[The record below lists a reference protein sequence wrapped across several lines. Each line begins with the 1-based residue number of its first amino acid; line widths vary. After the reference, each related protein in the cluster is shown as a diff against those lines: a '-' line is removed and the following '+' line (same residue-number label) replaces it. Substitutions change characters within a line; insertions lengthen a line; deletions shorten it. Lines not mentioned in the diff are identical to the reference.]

1 MTEEIPRSAI
11 FDTNEKYLTHL
22 RNSIAMLD
30 GIVLRGEDIVV
41 EGSMATRI
49 LLDFYWETLRRT
61 LESLENTKENTKEK
75 EK

>member
-1 MTEEIPRSAI
+1 MTDEIPRSAI
-11 FDTNEKYLTHL
+11 FDTDEKYLTHL

-61 LESLENTKENTKEK
+61 LESLENTKEKEK
-75 EK
+75 

>member
-11 FDTNEKYLTHL
+11 FDTDEKYLTHL

-61 LESLENTKENTKEK
+61 LESLENTKEKEK
-75 EK
+75 